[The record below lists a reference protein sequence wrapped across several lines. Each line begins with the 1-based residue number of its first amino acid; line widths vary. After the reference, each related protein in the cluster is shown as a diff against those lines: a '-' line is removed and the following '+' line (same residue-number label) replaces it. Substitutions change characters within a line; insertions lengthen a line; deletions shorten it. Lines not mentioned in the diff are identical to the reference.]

1 MTEID
6 NSTCDGATITV
17 ICDNYADVLFSEDL
31 GDIVFRKPQGLRCLG
46 EHGLSLL
53 VEIKNGQDETILF
66 DTGSV
71 KKSFLVNVQELAID
85 LTKVKDLVISHGHF
99 DHIGSILEAI
109 AKIPNVKMWVHP
121 EINTRYH
128 SIREGKFELP
138 EGKSEID
145 KKEFRQLKKN
155 HSMVASLQ
163 MITPLNKIEEGL
175 QAVNG
180 KLEKFRGLK
189 KLAPGVFIYNNLKY
203 YFESERPNK
212 FIKEENKMFS
222 LADFAEETYMAIN
235 VKNKGWVIC
244 AGCSHSGILNA
255 IETIKQQSN
264 DPIYGII
271 GGFHLFKISETRKNE
286 TIDYFKKI
294 NPKIISPMHCTG
306 RKFYD
311 DIKDAMPDQV
321 VNSCVGTVFK
331 F

>member
-1 MTEID
+1 MD
-6 NSTCDGATITV
+6 NSTCDSATITV

-31 GDIVFRKPQGLRCLG
+31 GDIVLRKSQGLRCLG
-46 EHGLSLL
+46 EHGLSLF
-53 VEIKNGQDETILF
+53 VEVNNGQSETILF
-66 DTGSV
+66 DTGSI
-71 KKSFLVNVQELAID
+71 KKSFLVNSQELAID
-85 LTKVKDLVISHGHF
+85 LTKVNNLVISHGHF
-99 DHIGSILEAI
+99 DHIGAVLEAI
-109 AKIPNVKMWVHP
+109 EKIPNVKVWIHP
-121 EINTRYH
+121 KIDTKYH
-128 SIREGKFELP
+128 SIREGEFELP

-163 MITPLNKIEEGL
+163 MITPLNKIEEKL

-180 KLEKFRGLK
+180 KLEKFKGIK
-189 KLAPGVFIYNNLKY
+189 KLAPGIFIYNNLNY
-203 YFESERPNK
+203 HFESERPKK
-212 FIKEENKMFS
+212 FIKEENGVFS
-222 LADFAEETYMAIN
+222 LADFPEETYMAIN

-255 IETIKQQSN
+255 IETIRQQSN
-264 DPIYGII
+264 DPIYAVI

-286 TIDYFKKI
+286 AIEYFKKI
-294 NPKIISPMHCTG
+294 DPKIIAPTHCTS

-311 DIKDAMPDQV
+311 DIKDVMPDQV